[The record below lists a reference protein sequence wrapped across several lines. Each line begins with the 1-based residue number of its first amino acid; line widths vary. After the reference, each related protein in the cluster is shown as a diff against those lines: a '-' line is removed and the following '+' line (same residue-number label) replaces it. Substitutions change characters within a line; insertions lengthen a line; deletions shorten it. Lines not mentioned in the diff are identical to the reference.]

1 MSLKAIKAVFLV
13 SAWYDILLGII
24 FGLFFRL
31 IYRSFGVELPNHA
44 GYIQLSA
51 LYIFIFGIGFYLIYK
66 NPVQNR
72 EIIILGILMK
82 LAFFI
87 VAIGHLVLDTIP
99 SFYIPFA
106 ILDILFVLLFVPP
119 YLGLKKMAPAF

>member
-1 MSLKAIKAVFLV
+1 M
-13 SAWYDILLGII
+13 GII

-31 IYRSFGVELPNHA
+31 IYQSFGVELPNHA
-44 GYIQLSA
+44 GYIQLAA
-51 LYIFIFGIGFYLIYK
+51 LYIFIFGIGLYLIYK
-66 NPVQNR
+66 NPFQNR

-106 ILDILFVLLFVPP
+106 IIDILFVLLFVPA
-119 YLGLKKMAPAF
+119 YLGLKKIAPAV

>member
-1 MSLKAIKAVFLV
+1 MSLKTIKAISLV

-51 LYIFIFGIGFYLIYK
+51 LYIFIFGIGFYLVYK

-72 EIIILGILMK
+72 QIILLGILMK
-82 LAFFI
+82 LAFFV
-87 VAIGHLVLDTIP
+87 VAFGHLIFDTIP
-99 SFYIPFA
+99 SIYIPFA
-106 ILDILFVLLFVPP
+106 ILDIVFVLLFLPANSA
-119 YLGLKKMAPAF
+119 LKKMAPAA

>member
-1 MSLKAIKAVFLV
+1 MSLKTIKAIFLI

-24 FGLFFRL
+24 FGLFFKP
-31 IYRSFGVELPNHA
+31 IYQSFGVELPNHA

-51 LYIFIFGIGFYLIYK
+51 LYIFVFGIGFYLIYK

-82 LAFFI
+82 LAFFV

-99 SFYIPFA
+99 SIHIPFA
-106 ILDILFVLLFVPP
+106 ILDILFVLLFVPA
-119 YLGLKKMAPAF
+119 YLGLKKIAPAV

>member
-1 MSLKAIKAVFLV
+1 MSLKTIKAVFLI

-24 FGLFFRL
+24 FGLFFRQV
-31 IYRSFGVELPNHA
+31 YQSFGVELPNHA

-72 EIIILGILMK
+72 DIIILGILMK

-87 VAIGHLVLDTIP
+87 VAIGHLILDTIP
-99 SFYIPFA
+99 SIYIPFA
-106 ILDILFVLLFVPP
+106 ILDILFVLLFVPA
-119 YLGLKKMAPAF
+119 YLGLKKMAPAA

>member
-1 MSLKAIKAVFLV
+1 MSLKTIKAVFLV

-24 FGLFFRL
+24 FGLF
-31 IYRSFGVELPNHA
+31 YQPVYQSFGIEFPNHS

-51 LYIFIFGIGFYLIYK
+51 LYIFIFGIGFYLVYK

-87 VAIGHLVLDTIP
+87 VAIGHLILDTIP
-99 SFYIPFA
+99 SIYIPFA
-106 ILDILFVLLFVPP
+106 IIDILFVLFFVPA
-119 YLGLKKMAPAF
+119 YLGLKKMAPAV